1 MGIYNCIHTDD
12 DDNYY
17 YCAVRDCP
25 CHGPDYYD
33 ASRNLNN
40 NDPGNNDDSRN
51 NDDSGNN
58 NDAS

>member
-25 CHGPDYYD
+25 CHGPDYHD
-33 ASRNLNN
+33 ASRNINI
-40 NDPGNNDDSRN
+40 DGP
-51 NDDSGNN
+51 SGNN
-58 NDAS
+58 NIVHDDNG

>member
-25 CHGPDYYD
+25 CHGPDYHD
-33 ASRNLNN
+33 ASRNLNIDGPSGDN
-40 NDPGNNDDSRN
+40 NVVHDDN
-51 NDDSGNN
+51 G
-58 NDAS
+58 